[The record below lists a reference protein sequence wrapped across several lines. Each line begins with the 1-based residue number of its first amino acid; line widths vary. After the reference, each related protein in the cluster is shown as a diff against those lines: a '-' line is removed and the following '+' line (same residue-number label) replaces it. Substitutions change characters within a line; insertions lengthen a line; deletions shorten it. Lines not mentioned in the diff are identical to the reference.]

1 MLLIYG
7 NEIERNINNLGNII
21 KSLNP
26 AEIDFSKKH
35 GILNIFNPIKRFFD
49 NVKKEEVSIGNIIEL
64 LNNEK
69 NILKRD
75 NITLEIEIN
84 RINEIIEQLQS
95 EYNNGNNL
103 KSEIDFLIEDF
114 KNKKDE
120 KNVNYYTQNFLTPLD
135 KKMFDLKQMIIVKQ
149 QSFMALQIIIRNN
162 KEIMRNIDRVNN
174 ITINALNT
182 AVLVAKTLY
191 NQRIVLNVI
200 NNIDNG
206 AQNIINQFED
216 EISIEKIDSKTN
228 GKMLLQSAF
237 DNAIEVFGDVDKENK
252 IAFPENEKKIIE
264 LKMGD

>member
-1 MLLIYG
+1 MFQICG
-7 NEIERNINNLGNII
+7 NDIEKSINDLGDII

-26 AEIDFSKKH
+26 VEVDFSRNGKF
-35 GILNIFNPIKRFFD
+35 ILFNPVKRYFD

-69 NILKRD
+69 DILKRD
-75 NITLEIEIN
+75 NITLEIEIK
-84 RINEIIEQLQS
+84 RINEIINQLQN

-103 KSEIDFLIEDF
+103 KSEIDSLIGDF

-120 KNVNYYTQNFLTPLD
+120 INVNYYSQNFLTSLD

-149 QSFMALQIIIRNN
+149 QSIMALQIIIRNN

-182 AVLVAKTLY
+182 AVLVAKTIY
-191 NQRIVLNVI
+191 NQRIVLNVL